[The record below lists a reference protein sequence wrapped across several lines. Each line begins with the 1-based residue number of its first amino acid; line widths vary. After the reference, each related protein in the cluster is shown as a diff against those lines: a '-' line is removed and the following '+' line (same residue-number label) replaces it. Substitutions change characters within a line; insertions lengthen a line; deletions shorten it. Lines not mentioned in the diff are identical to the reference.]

1 MTMVV
6 KRLRAQLYSQT
17 AWIQILMSSFIT
29 WDTLGKLL
37 NFSVPRFTQVGI
49 VEYLSYRLSEG
60 WELINWKQLG

>member
-37 NFSVPRFTQVGI
+37 NFSVPQFTQVGI

-60 WELINWKQLG
+60 LELIN